1 MRSKNPSPDFSGNGF
16 SVFSVLFKAV
26 FVRLDH
32 LFDHLS
38 ADRTGLLGGQVAVIA
53 LLKIYAD
60 FAGRFHLKAI
70 ESLASL
76 GNESLIALC
85 HL

>member
-1 MRSKNPSPDFSGNGF
+1 MPEKRDFLF
-16 SVFSVLFKAV
+16 QVLFKAV

-38 ADRTGLLGGQVAVIA
+38 ADRACLLGGQVAVVA

-60 FAGRFHLKAI
+60 FIGGFHLKAI
-70 ESLASL
+70 ESLTSL